1 MLVLPQPDLV
11 AATQSQHLLHSIIQS
26 IHAASGKISFAEFM
40 QRALYT
46 PQLGYYSSSL
56 RKFGKSGDFVTAPE
70 ISPLFSQCLA
80 RQCQPVLSQLE
91 RGVILEF
98 GAGSGIMAAELLKEL
113 QLLDSLPREYWIL
126 ELSADLQQQQ
136 RETLQQHVPNFINQI
151 HWLAE
156 LPQQAFDGIILAN
169 EVLDAMPVERFRVV
183 EGQIQQFYVSEA
195 NGQLN
200 YQFEPGETE
209 LLQAVGALN
218 VDFPDGYESEI
229 NLALSSWI
237 HSLAEML
244 QSGLILL
251 IDYGFPQHE
260 YYHSQRNQGTLMC
273 HYRHQS
279 HPDPL
284 ILLGLQDITAHV
296 NFTAVAQAAVE
307 ANFDVAGYTHQA
319 NFLLATGLLD
329 KLSTCSPDDPHFF
342 RLSQQAKMLTLPSE
356 MGELFK
362 VMALTANFDQPLLGF
377 VRDERGRL

>member
-1 MLVLPQPDLV
+1 MSVLPQPDLI

-80 RQCQPVLSQLE
+80 RQCQPVLSHLE
-91 RGVILEF
+91 QGIILEF
-98 GAGSGIMAAELLKEL
+98 GAGSGVMAAELLKEL
-113 QLLDSLPREYWIL
+113 QQLDSLPSVYWIV

-136 RETLQQHVPNFINQI
+136 YETLQQQI
-151 HWLAE
+151 PELLNKIQWLDK
-156 LPQQAFDGIILAN
+156 LPEQPFDGIILAN

-183 EGQIQQFYVSEA
+183 DGQIQQFYLSEA

-209 LLQAVGALN
+209 LLQAVNALN

-237 HSLAEML
+237 HSLAEIL
-244 QSGLILL
+244 KRGLILL

-260 YYHSQRNQGTLMC
+260 YYHVQRNQGTLMC

-284 ILLGLQDITAHV
+284 ILLGLQDITTHV
-296 NFTAVAQAAVE
+296 NFTAVAQAAVD
-307 ANFDVAGYTHQA
+307 ANLEVAGYTSQA

-329 KLSTCSPDDPHFF
+329 KLSTCSPNDPQFF

-362 VMALTANFDQPLLGF
+362 IMALTANFDMPLLGF

>member
-1 MLVLPQPDLV
+1 MSVLPQPDLV

-80 RQCQPVLSQLE
+80 RQCQQVLSQLE

-136 RETLQQHVPNFINQI
+136 HETLQQHVPNFINQI

-169 EVLDAMPVERFRVV
+169 EVLDAMPVERFRVANG
-183 EGQIQQFYVSEA
+183 EIQQCYVTALE
-195 NGQLN
+195 GQLN
-200 YQFEPGETE
+200 YQFAPNSSE
-209 LLQAVGALN
+209 LFNAVHILQLE
-218 VDFPDGYESEI
+218 FPDGYESEI
-229 NLALSSWI
+229 NLALASWI
-237 HSLAEML
+237 KSLAEIL
-244 QSGLILL
+244 NKGLILL

-260 YYHSQRNQGTLMC
+260 YYHEQRQQGTLMC

-296 NFTAVAQAAVE
+296 NFTAVAQAAVA
-307 ANFDVAGYTHQA
+307 ANLDVAGYTNQA

-362 VMALTANFDQPLLGF
+362 VMALTANFDQSLLGF

>member
-1 MLVLPQPDLV
+1 
-11 AATQSQHLLHSIIQS
+11 
-26 IHAASGKISFAEFM
+26 M

-80 RQCQPVLSQLE
+80 RQCQQVLSHLE
-91 RGVILEF
+91 QGIILEF
-98 GAGSGIMAAELLKEL
+98 GAGSGVMAAELLKEL
-113 QLLDSLPREYWIL
+113 QQLDSLPSVYWIV

-136 RETLQQHVPNFINQI
+136 YETLQQQI
-151 HWLAE
+151 PELLNKIQWLDK
-156 LPQQAFDGIILAN
+156 LPEQPFDGIILAN

-183 EGQIQQFYVSEA
+183 DGQIQQFYLSEA

-209 LLQAVGALN
+209 LLQAVNALN

-229 NLALSSWI
+229 NLVLSSWI
-237 HSLAEML
+237 HSLAEIL
-244 QSGLILL
+244 KRGLILL

-260 YYHSQRNQGTLMC
+260 YYHVQRNQGTLMC

-284 ILLGLQDITAHV
+284 ILLGLQDITTHV
-296 NFTAVAQAAVE
+296 NFTAVAQAAVD
-307 ANFDVAGYTHQA
+307 ANLEVAGYTNQA

-329 KLSTCSPDDPHFF
+329 KLSTCSPNDPQFF

-362 VMALTANFDQPLLGF
+362 IMALTANFDMPLLGF

>member
-1 MLVLPQPDLV
+1 MSVLPQPDLV

-377 VRDERGRL
+377 VQDERGRL